1 MAGTSRL
8 RLARNASMQIVDRC
22 SIPTGKTCRR
32 AWPLPFRAR
41 SLPGAR
47 GCDATCTMLWFVPI
61 GRGGCWMSRAPT
73 RGSKRLPYKA
83 IEIFMGAIVAM
94 QHLFDYSAAVSSTL
108 LFRCGFSPSP
118 KVLGLFASGRRAGGV
133 FDCGHTGSRQA
144 RKRMRKQV
152 GSNKARQ
159 EVGSPIGHPVI
170 RDERISAVPCSM

>member
-1 MAGTSRL
+1 MRPCRSSIGAQSRPEKHAGEPG
-8 RLARNASMQIVDRC
+8 RC
-22 SIPTGKTCRR
+22 RSGRAACR
-32 AWPLPFRAR
+32 
-41 SLPGAR
+41 GAR

-118 KVLGLFASGRRAGGV
+118 KVLGLFFASGRRAGGV

-152 GSNKARQ
+152 GSKQARQ
-159 EVGSPIGHPVI
+159 EVGSPIGHP
-170 RDERISAVPCSM
+170 RHQGRTNFCGAL